1 MSGSARRG
9 GCVTNRGARY
19 AVGHD
24 ADGYVVWDA
33 AGWHEVGRWPLDNK
47 GWADAYG
54 NFGAREGGLQGQKIP
69 PHQSARIPLRDRTPP
84 PSPPGPPKQAGT
96 PGQFS
101 APYSASPYKT
111 EYLLIGLGGALVALS
126 TVLPWLHVDLFG
138 SLNLFRL
145 ATAVHITPVLPWA
158 MVAMGIGI
166 AVQAYRA
173 ATITQ
178 LAWTAF
184 GTLVAVLF
192 LGGAQLIYGMIQV
205 NPGGDFE
212 SVSYGFYIALAGL
225 VLLAVGAFR
234 VNRMTGTPSPPGV
247 RPTQPPPPSMNAGWY
262 KDPFGTGR
270 RYWDGSVWTEHTA
283 V

>member
-1 MSGSARRG
+1 MKEAER
-9 GCVTNRGARY
+9 VITNRGARY

-24 ADGYVVWDA
+24 ADGYAVWDGQA
-33 AGWHEVGRWPLDNK
+33 AGWHEVGRWPLDDS
-47 GWADAYG
+47 GWANAYG
-54 NFGAREGGLQGQKIP
+54 HYGSLEGGLHGQKIP
-69 PHQSARIPLRDRTPP
+69 PHQTTHIPLRDRTPP

-96 PGQFS
+96 PGQFQ

-111 EYLLIGLGGALVALS
+111 EYSLIGLGGALVALS

-158 MVAMGIGI
+158 MAAMGIGI

-184 GTLVAVLF
+184 GTLVAVLI
-192 LGGAQLIYGMIQV
+192 LGDAQLIYGMIQV
-205 NPGGDFE
+205 NSGADFE
-212 SVSYGFYIALAGL
+212 SVAYGFYVALAGL
-225 VLLAVGAFR
+225 VLLAVGVFR
-234 VNRMTGTPSPPGV
+234 VNRMTSPSPV
-247 RPTQPPPPSMNAGWY
+247 ARPTNPPPPSRNAGWY
-262 KDPFGTGR
+262 QDPFGTGR
-270 RYWDGSVWTEHTA
+270 RYWDGSAWTEHTA